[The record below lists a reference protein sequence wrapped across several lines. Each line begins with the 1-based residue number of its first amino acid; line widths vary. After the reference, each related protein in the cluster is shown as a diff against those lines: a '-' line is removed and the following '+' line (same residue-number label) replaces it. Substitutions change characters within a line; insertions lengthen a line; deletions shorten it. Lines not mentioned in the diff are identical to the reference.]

1 MLVRRESKTGA
12 NDLHTIYRPCTVDE
26 VLGNRT
32 SVNIIKK
39 GLDGNNLSHVFLFTG
54 DAGCGKT
61 TMARTIALG
70 LNCNHVDEPT
80 SNPCLKCSS
89 CSSILNHNSMDVI
102 EINVGRSGG
111 KDAVDNIVKDLPS
124 SPFSDRHKVIIFD
137 EAHKL
142 TPAAQDLLLKVIE
155 DGYSFVYFIFAT
167 NKPEK
172 LSDAFM
178 TRCNVMH
185 FGRISKDLIVGLLK
199 NVAEF
204 EAMEYNLEVLDY
216 IAEESR
222 GVPRN
227 ALVWL
232 KQTNDEGSWLI
243 DSVKEIVGISLG
255 ADDPK
260 IIEISKALL
269 KGSFKSAVSIYDKIK
284 NKNQAES
291 VRIGITSYIVGCL
304 KRAKTFPEGKKFSTI
319 LDIIT
324 QPIYEQGLLGDY
336 KLYNYL
342 FKVTCVVKDK

>member
-1 MLVRRESKTGA
+1 MLVRRESNTGA
-12 NDLHTIYRPCTVDE
+12 NELHTIFRPCTVSE
-26 VLGNRT
+26 ILGNQT
-32 SVNIIKK
+32 NVNMIKK
-39 GLDGNNLSHVFLFTG
+39 GLDNDTLSHTFLFTG

-61 TMARTIALG
+61 TTARVIALS
-70 LNCNHVDEPT
+70 LNCEEFNKPT
-80 SNPCLKCSS
+80 STPCLKCSS
-89 CSSILNHNSMDVI
+89 CKSILNHNSMDVI

-111 KDAVDNIVKDLPS
+111 KDAVDGVVKDLPS
-124 SPFSDRHKVIIFD
+124 SPFSAKHKVIIFD

-155 DGYSFVYFIFAT
+155 DGYSHVYFIFCT
-167 NKPEK
+167 NHPEK
-172 LSDAFM
+172 LSDAFI

-185 FGRISKDLIVGLLK
+185 FGRISKDLINGLLK

-204 EAMEYNLEVLDY
+204 EAMDYKPEILEY
-216 IAEESR
+216 IAKESR

-232 KQTNDEGSWLI
+232 KQTNDEGSWLV
-243 DSVKEIVGISLG
+243 DAVKEIVGISLG

-260 IIEISKALL
+260 IIEISKELL
-269 KGSFKSAVSIYDKIK
+269 KGRFKGAVSLYDKIK

-291 VRIGITSYIVGCL
+291 VRIGITSYMVGCL
-304 KRAKTFPEGKKFSTI
+304 KRAKNFPEGKKFSTI

-324 QPIYEQGLLGDY
+324 PPIYEQGRLGDY

-342 FKVTCVVKDK
+342 FKVTCVIKDK

>member
-1 MLVRRESKTGA
+1 MLVRRESRTGA
-12 NDLHTIYRPCTVDE
+12 NELHTIYRPCTVSE
-26 VLGNRT
+26 MLGNKT
-32 SVNIIKK
+32 NTNMIKK
-39 GLDGNNLSHVFLFTG
+39 GLDNNTLSHTFLFTG

-61 TMARTIALG
+61 TMARIIALS
-70 LNCNHVDEPT
+70 LNCESFDEPT
-80 SNPCLKCSS
+80 TTPCLKCSS
-89 CSSILNHNSMDVI
+89 CTSVLNHNSMDVI

-111 KDAVDNIVKDLPS
+111 KDAVDNVVKDLPS
-124 SPFSDRHKVIIFD
+124 SPFSARHKVIIFD

-142 TPAAQDLLLKVIE
+142 TSAAQDLLLKVIE
-155 DGYSFVYFIFAT
+155 DGYSHVFFVFAT
-167 NKPEK
+167 NHPEK
-172 LSDAFM
+172 LSDTFM

-185 FGRISKDLIVGLLK
+185 FGRISKDLIAGMLK

-204 EAMEYNLEVLDY
+204 EAMDYKPEVLDY

-269 KGSFKSAVSIYDKIK
+269 KGSFKSAVNIYDKIK

-291 VRIGITSYIVGCL
+291 VRIGITSYMVGCL
-304 KRAKTFPEGKKFSTI
+304 KRAKNFPEGKRFSTI

-324 QPIYEQGLLGDY
+324 QPIYEQGRLGDY

-342 FKVTCVVKDK
+342 FKVTCVIKGK

>member
-1 MLVRRESKTGA
+1 MLVRRESRTGA
-12 NDLHTIYRPCTVDE
+12 NDLHTIYRPRTVLE
-26 VLGNRT
+26 MLGNQT
-32 SVNIIKK
+32 NVNMIEK
-39 GLDGNNLSHVFLFTG
+39 GLDNNTLPHTFLFTG

-61 TMARTIALG
+61 TMAKIIAAG
-70 LNCNHVDEPT
+70 LNCGNVDEST

-89 CSSILNHNSMDVI
+89 CVSILNHNSMDVI

-111 KDAVDNIVKDLPS
+111 KDAVDNIVGDLSS
-124 SPFSDRHKVIIFD
+124 SPFSARYKIIIFD

-142 TPAAQDLLLKVIE
+142 TPAAQDLLLTVIE
-155 DGYSFVYFIFAT
+155 TGFSHVYFIFAT
-167 NKPEK
+167 NHPEK

-178 TRCNVMH
+178 TRCSVMH
-185 FGRISKDLIVGLLK
+185 FGRISKDLILGLLK

-204 EAMEYNLEVLDY
+204 EAMEYKPEVLDY

-243 DSVKEIVGISLG
+243 DSIKEIIGVSLG
-255 ADDPK
+255 VDDPK
-260 IIEISKALL
+260 VIEISKALL
-269 KGSFKSAVSIYDKIK
+269 KGSFKGAVSIYDKIK

-291 VRIGITSYIVGCL
+291 VRIGITSYMVGCL
-304 KRAKTFPEGKKFSTI
+304 KRAKNFPEGKKFSTI

-324 QPIYEQGLLGDY
+324 QPIYEQGRLGDH

-342 FKVTCVVKDK
+342 FKVTCVMKGK

>member
-1 MLVRRESKTGA
+1 MLVRRESRTGA

-26 VLGNRT
+26 LLGSQTN
-32 SVNIIKK
+32 VNTIKK
-39 GLDGNNLSHVFLFTG
+39 GLNNNTLSHTFLFTG

-61 TMARTIALG
+61 TMARIIALS
-70 LNCNHVDEPT
+70 LNCESFDEPT
-80 SNPCLKCSS
+80 STPCLKCDS
-89 CSSILNHNSMDVI
+89 CESVLNHNSMDVI

-111 KDAVDNIVKDLPS
+111 KDAVDNVVKDLPS
-124 SPFSDRHKVIIFD
+124 SPFSARYKVIIFD

-155 DGYSFVYFIFAT
+155 DGYFHVYFIFCT

-172 LSDAFM
+172 LSDTFI
-178 TRCNVMH
+178 TRCSVMH
-185 FGRISKDLIVGLLK
+185 FGRISKDLINGLLK

-204 EAMEYNLEVLDY
+204 EAMDYKSEILNY

-232 KQTNDEGSWLI
+232 KQTNDEGSWLV

-255 ADDPK
+255 VDDPK
-260 IIEISKALL
+260 VIEISRALL
-269 KGSFKSAVSIYDKIK
+269 DGSFKGAVSIYDKIK

-291 VRIGITSYIVGCL
+291 VRIGITNYMVGCL
-304 KRAKTFPEGKKFSTI
+304 KRAKSFPEGKKFSTI
-319 LDIIT
+319 LDIVI
-324 QPIYEQGLLGDY
+324 QPIYEQGRLGDH

-342 FKVTCVVKDK
+342 FKVICVIKGK

>member
-12 NDLHTIYRPCTVDE
+12 NDLHTIYRPCSTSE
-26 VLGNRT
+26 MLGNQT
-32 SVNIIKK
+32 NVNMIKK
-39 GLDGNNLSHVFLFTG
+39 GLDNNTLSHTFLFTG

-61 TMARTIALG
+61 TMARIISLS
-70 LNCNHVDEPT
+70 LNCSEFDEPT
-80 SNPCLKCSS
+80 STPCLKCSS
-89 CSSILNHNSMDVI
+89 CKSILNHNSMDVI
-102 EINVGRSGG
+102 EINVGKSGG
-111 KDAVDNIVKDLPS
+111 KDAVDSIVKDLPS
-124 SPFSDRHKVIIFD
+124 SPFSAKHKVIIFD

-142 TPAAQDLLLKVIE
+142 TSAAQDLLLKVIE
-155 DGYSFVYFIFAT
+155 DGYSHVFFVFAT
-167 NKPEK
+167 NHPEK
-172 LSDAFM
+172 LSDTFM

-185 FGRISKDLIVGLLK
+185 FGRISKDLIFGMLK

-204 EAMEYNLEVLDY
+204 EAMDYKPEILDY

-232 KQTNDEGSWLI
+232 KQTNDEGSWII
-243 DSVKEIVGISLG
+243 DAVKDIVGISLG

-260 IIEISKALL
+260 IIEISRELL
-269 KGSFKSAVSIYDKIK
+269 KGHFKGAANIYDKIK

-291 VRIGITSYIVGCL
+291 VRIGITSYMIGCL
-304 KRAKTFPEGKKFSTI
+304 KRAKNFPEGKKFSII

-324 QPIYEQGLLGDY
+324 PPIYEQGRLGDY

-342 FKVTCVVKDK
+342 FKVTCVIKDK